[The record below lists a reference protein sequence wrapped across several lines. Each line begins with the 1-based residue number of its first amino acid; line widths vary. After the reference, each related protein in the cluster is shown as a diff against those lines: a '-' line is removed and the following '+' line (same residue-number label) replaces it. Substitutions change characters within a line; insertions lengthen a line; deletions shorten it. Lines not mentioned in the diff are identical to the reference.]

1 MPPRNSFPQPRARI
15 AESFRSRRA
24 SLLGS
29 PEDSAPRA
37 AVTFLDSPPSG
48 FTGLALITAAI
59 GLKGQVRVR
68 PLAEAKRIRLQL
80 PSPGSSG
87 ASARP
92 GLSDSLIPA
101 LKQVWLR
108 SADGWRRSELLSCS
122 PRGSDFCLSLSCSR
136 NRQDAESL
144 VGVRLGMARGSRP
157 AAPKTSQTPLLWSD
171 LVGREVRST
180 TEDLLGHVDRLETN
194 GQQDWVVVGQHYIPL
209 VEKHVVSLGSE
220 TTPMVVHWERDWT

>member
-1 MPPRNSFPQPRARI
+1 MVAFQ
-15 AESFRSRRA
+15 
-24 SLLGS
+24 
-29 PEDSAPRA
+29 DSA
-37 AVTFLDSPPSG
+37 PSG
-48 FTGLALITAAI
+48 FTGLALITSAI
-59 GLKGQVRVR
+59 GLKGQVRAR

-80 PSPGSSG
+80 PPPSFSGPLPNSPPGSLPGSLSG
-87 ASARP
+87 SLP
-92 GLSDSLIPA
+92 GSLSSGSLIPS

-108 SADGWRRSELLSCS
+108 SASGWRLTKLLSCS

-144 VGVRLGMARGSRP
+144 VGVRLGMVRGSRA
-157 AAPKTSQTPLLWSD
+157 AAPETSQTPLLWSD

-209 VEKHVVSLGSE
+209 VEKHIVSLGSDS
-220 TTPMVVHWERDWT
+220 TPMVVHWERDWT